1 MSTTSSYANGTT
13 AAPVVVASTTEDAN
27 AVEAVK
33 SHHAQLAGAL
43 GVRVDRLVRLAGGG
57 SDDATTTAARDD
69 LVAFCATELLP
80 HAAAEEGALYPVAAE
95 DVRARLL
102 VEAMIAEHR
111 VLEGLVRDLRT
122 TADPVLAAAIGT
134 GLRVL
139 FETHL
144 AKENDLIL
152 PLVAGD
158 PSRSLSAALAGM
170 HELLGPDAHDEQDH
184 GPDAAG
190 GCGCG
195 GHDEADPVLDVRAVP
210 HAIRHATV
218 FGALGAVPRGGSL
231 VLVAPHDPIPLLGQ
245 IEDREPGAFG
255 VSYDERGPEAWR
267 VRLTRVV

>member
-122 TADPVLAAAIGT
+122 TAGPVLAAAIGT

-267 VRLTRVV
+267 VRLTRVA